1 MFWKFINP
9 ITSQVEIV
17 PNVWKTPGV
26 NFGMFKP
33 ENLKLMWCTEIRYL
47 ERYVN
52 FWKTIDQW
60 EVFL

>member
-1 MFWKFINP
+1 MFWKLINP

-17 PNVWKTPGV
+17 PNIWKTPHG

-33 ENLKLMWCTEIRYL
+33 ENFKLLWCTEIKYL